1 MVLTYTW
8 SSQKHY
14 TLQRPIISIKHG
26 GRRTCEVGDID
37 GSFYHFCLRKPQKSA
52 SARIYGENIN

>member
-8 SSQKHY
+8 SSQQHY
-14 TLQRPIISIKHG
+14 TLRCPIINIKHG

-37 GSFYHFCLRKPQKSA
+37 GSYYPFCLRKTPKSA
-52 SARIYGENIN
+52 SARVYEENIK